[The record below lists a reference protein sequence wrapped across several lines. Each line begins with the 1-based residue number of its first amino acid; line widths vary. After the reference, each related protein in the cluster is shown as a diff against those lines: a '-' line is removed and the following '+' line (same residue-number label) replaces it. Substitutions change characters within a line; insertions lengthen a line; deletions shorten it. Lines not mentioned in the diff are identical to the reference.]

1 MLPILFRKKGVEEL
15 QFTIYE
21 REIRHTSGNL
31 VGDNADYTASFVFDS
46 EWDNVVKTARFIKEN
61 NYVDVLLENDSC
73 EIPVEIL
80 KGGYIR
86 VGVFSSEMTTTYCIV
101 QVNESIKEKHG
112 SPVEPTPDIY
122 SQIIKMLEDISA
134 NGVTDAQIAKAVN
147 DYLTENP
154 VSGVDEE
161 EIQKIISEYV
171 EAHKAELKGADGKD
185 GTNGVDGKSAY
196 EIALANGFEGSEEEW
211 LASLKG
217 KDGADGKDGVS
228 GGSGETI
235 TVYNETSYRWQYVS
249 GEIYPNSMYN
259 YTTNAIE
266 GAGTLYTCVH
276 YIFNGEKKIRFS
288 GTTSGGSARLAYAF
302 VDKDGNTVKVPE
314 FVKGEL
320 YTDTILDVPEN
331 AYEIYI
337 NGNNYVSPHL
347 EVAVEDL
354 RADLKTLP
362 YLLSDFGKKL
372 QYKEKFAWKSMNTGY
387 IAFTFDDSLD
397 DTADIVDLFIS
408 KGVPCCFG
416 AIPEKLNMGL
426 ENGETIAK
434 AMKRGVEAVGCEVL
448 AHGGS
453 GNEIVVESNIDDMDF
468 LYNKFVVNKQ
478 KLVDFGFNVRG
489 TVRVGGSGN
498 ICNDPRTDEWVR
510 LFFDYG
516 DLYGL
521 EEPYNHARASI
532 GTGIDGYKLVIDEA
546 VSKKK
551 FEPIL
556 FHQCPDYM
564 GELIDYAI
572 SKGAVICN
580 YATVY
585 DTFGST
591 EEMVSLD
598 SRISAIEQN
607 NGNEVSY

>member
-1 MLPILFRKKGVEEL
+1 MDFITFARSKKYTNQKVATG
-15 QFTIYE
+15 
-21 REIRHTSGNL
+21 GNL
-31 VGDNADYTASFVFDS
+31 EETKELIAEEVSKVVTTVQGPKGEPGEQGPKGDVGATGPKGEVGPQGPAGETGPKGDTGANGEDGFSPIATVSKVGKVSTLTVTDKSGTTS
-46 EWDNVVKTARFIKEN
+46 
-61 NYVDVLLENDSC
+61 
-73 EIPVEIL
+73 VEIYD
-80 KGGYIR
+80 GQDGAVGYAP
-86 VGVFSSEMTTTYCIV
+86 IV
-101 QVNESIKEKHG
+101 
-112 SPVEPTPDIY
+112 
-122 SQIIKMLEDISA
+122 
-134 NGVTDAQIAKAVN
+134 
-147 DYLTENP
+147 
-154 VSGVDEE
+154 
-161 EIQKIISEYV
+161 
-171 EAHKAELKGADGKD
+171 
-185 GTNGVDGKSAY
+185 
-196 EIALANGFEGSEEEW
+196 EGSTLVFEET
-211 LASLKG
+211 A
-217 KDGADGKDGVS
+217 GV
-228 GGSGETI
+228 GGNT
-235 TVYNETSYRWQYVS
+235 TLYDNTQYRWQYVA
-249 GEIYPNSMYN
+249 GNIHPNSMYN

-302 VDKDGNTVKVPE
+302 VDKDGNVVKVPE

-354 RADLKTLP
+354 RADMKTLP
-362 YLLSDFGKKL
+362 YLLSEFGRRL
-372 QYKEKFAWKSMNTGY
+372 QYKDTFAWKPMDTGY

-397 DTADIVDLFIS
+397 DVADVVDLFIS

-416 AIPEKLNMGL
+416 AVPEKLNMGL
-426 ENGETIAK
+426 ENGETIAQ

-468 LYNKFVVNKQ
+468 LYNKFVVNKH
-478 KLVDFGFNVRG
+478 KLIDFGFNVRG

-532 GTGIDGYKLVIDEA
+532 GTGIDGYKEVIDEA

-572 SKGAVICN
+572 SKGATICN

-607 NGNEVSY
+607 NGNEVAY